1 MKSEKGRLATA
12 GLESRQPHSS
22 IDFSVNVISA
32 FIYCDFTLSIGGLKV
47 ASRLPIVVVVALFAL
62 PFAMPFASAD
72 GMMHYY
78 SSVYDDWNLSA
89 EETQYG
95 MINYVDGEERFMLT
109 IRVDS
114 DSLEVADRAV
124 WMFAIPADSNA
135 IDIDLMPAVTE
146 LNGETV
152 GDLAR
157 KELCSNLLLGY
168 GTQLYPILMLP
179 LFGTMDSPLVLS
191 GGYRDSMGGGVEVTQ
206 HVESSGLTAEV
217 VSTAYADAF
226 ESYLQDRELYLDD
239 ATDSLIAEYIGQNY
253 SFIVSWISDM
263 DQFRDEGVLQ
273 YDRSTESYYYE
284 LGLYSVFPTDR
295 IFYPMRLTSIYGE
308 TVVPMMLQILGHVE
322 PDASAFDY
330 RELDIAVR
338 HSVDNHYYVQSGLSE
353 FFASDEQT
361 IDPSGDVMLDV
372 EYTEVVIMAPSERLE
387 ADLWMVPS
395 SSAALDVQQW
405 IRDNGFIAAT
415 MIIIGLSA
423 MTGVI
428 AGAVVF
434 AHHRPVL
441 WKFAALGLA
450 NLLTIVGLWLVARK
464 LEVETTMTRSESPIP
479 SVSYRS
485 DFLFMY
491 TFVFITSISCVLFT
505 LWR

>member
-1 MKSEKGRLATA
+1 MVT
-12 GLESRQPHSS
+12 
-22 IDFSVNVISA
+22 
-32 FIYCDFTLSIGGLKV
+32 
-47 ASRLPIVVVVALFAL
+47 RLPIVVVAALFAL
-62 PFAMPFASAD
+62 PLAMPLASAD

-114 DSLEVADRAV
+114 ESLDLADAAV
-124 WMFAIPADSNA
+124 WMFAIPADSDT

-152 GDLAR
+152 ADLAR

-179 LFGTMDSPLVLS
+179 LFGAVDSPLALS
-191 GGYRDSMGGGVEVTQ
+191 DGYRGLLSTGGDVEVTQ

-217 VSTAYADAF
+217 VSTTQADAL
-226 ESYLQDRELYLDD
+226 ESYLEDRELHLDD
-239 ATDSLIAEYIGQNY
+239 AADSLIAEYIGQDY
-253 SFIVSWISDM
+253 SFIISWISDM
-263 DQFRDEGVLQ
+263 EQFRDEGVLQ
-273 YDRSTESYYYE
+273 YDHSTESYYYE

-295 IFYPMRLTSIYGE
+295 IFYPLRLTSIYGE

-322 PDASAFDY
+322 PDDSAFDY
-330 RELDIAVR
+330 GKLGIAVR
-338 HSVDNHYYVQSGLSE
+338 HSVDDRYYIYVSQELSE
-353 FFASDEQT
+353 FFTSDAQT
-361 IDPSGDVMLDV
+361 IDPYGDFMLDV
-372 EYTEVVIMAPSERLE
+372 KYTEVVITAPSEQLE
-387 ADLWMVPS
+387 VDLWMVPT
-395 SSAALDVQQW
+395 SSASLDVQQW
-405 IRDNGFIAAT
+405 IQENGFVTAT
-415 MIIIGLSA
+415 MVIIVLSV

-428 AGAVVF
+428 AGIIVF
-434 AHHRPVL
+434 GQHRPVL

-450 NLLTIVGLWLVARK
+450 NLLTIIGLWLVARR
-464 LEVETTMTRSESPIP
+464 LEIERTMTRSEIP
-479 SVSYRS
+479 LSSRQYRS
-485 DFLFMY
+485 DFLFVY
-491 TFVFITSISCVLFT
+491 TFVFIVSITSVLFV